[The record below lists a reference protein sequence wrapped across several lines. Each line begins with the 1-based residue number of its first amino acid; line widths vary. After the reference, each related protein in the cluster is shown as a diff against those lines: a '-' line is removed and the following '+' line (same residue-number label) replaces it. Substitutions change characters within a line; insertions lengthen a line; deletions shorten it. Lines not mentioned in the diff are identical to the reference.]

1 MKKAVNATTFVVLA
15 LAASVTYN
23 IVQHQRAKGIR
34 PEKQNQEDNA
44 VQSVANTE
52 EEAAV
57 SAATASA
64 QNPVSAAKTV
74 SAAQQQNSAVT
85 FRSAKYDKFDEELDI
100 SFSAPA
106 SIQYD
111 VPENAIVFTP
121 AVNNLYFYSHGTTVS
136 VSGKFKPGVTYR
148 VRVKKGLADRSGK
161 ATLENDVVFDF
172 TMPELTEKLSFLTD
186 GSVFPITAKTVEF
199 PYSARNI
206 RKLDVKLYRAFDNN
220 LVNMATNSSPYYYD
234 DRIDTSSMLLVGE
247 KTVTLSDPRN
257 ETVNHMLD
265 INDVLVVNDSNPN
278 TTRLFSATPGY
289 YVLEVAYDKQ
299 SDWGNYTYR
308 ETSYRN
314 FMLTDFALVAATV
327 SDPAG
332 GIVLFARRISDGKP
346 VTDAEIELTSDKN
359 QLLAKGKTDASGKVV
374 FHVSQSSI
382 NKLHEGE
389 NDSNFLNRTGQFG
402 GLYSATIRKGK
413 EFAWFPLDLYTGK
426 NDLTPRAFAFSERGI
441 VRPGESF
448 LAAAFLRDPT
458 DAELKIGHETP
469 DTAGKEGKD
478 KMGSVFAETIPVT
491 LTVVTPD
498 GKEIFS
504 KQLTPDKNG
513 FVSSEVKIPD
523 NAASGYYTFRF
534 GTAKRTWGESHIQVG
549 TYVPDRIRTKL
560 EHVTQPDGPASMNE
574 PLQAVLSADYYFGT
588 PVPSASGRVY
598 IDCFANG
605 KRPDHWKDWTVGDES
620 RFNFDE
626 YNTAISLQN
635 GKSNLS
641 LPSFASRGMSF
652 DPVRVVLQA
661 SVKEPGGRA
670 VTASENFTL
679 YPTDW
684 FIGLKEKEG
693 AGNECLLDMALLA
706 TEQGKAASLNNGR
719 DIKFTV
725 YRRTWDYVLVQE
737 GDGYRRRWKETV
749 SEVEGV
755 SKSLTIPQNA
765 DLSAFTTQVAFD
777 LPSGCY
783 DIVAEYG
790 NDIRTKLNVWHS
802 AGESG
807 RRTGD
812 PSGLVFKTDAKTYR
826 PGQTAK
832 LTFTSPVD
840 GEAFVAM
847 GGVKLDSSDTV
858 RVKAGENT
866 IEARIPADCL
876 NGIFHV
882 GVFVVGKQD
891 GEYMRASGDANLKLD
906 HSAAHKLNVGIEL
919 PGIVRPETEAEVTVS
934 LAALDGKPAS
944 GQVCLFAVDEGVL
957 ALTGFKTPDIYK
969 FFLQADDSFI
979 SMGETYSRLF
989 PNLKIRPDGTIG
1001 GGDDAAAKSALAASL
1016 VKMKETVRLVV
1027 PSVAVSNGTGKVKV
1041 KIPDHTGSLR
1051 FMAVASSPDAVGS
1064 GDREI
1069 IVRSPVG
1076 LTVSAPRVLVPGD
1089 EAVISVRAFNHDAK
1103 DGAVA
1108 FKLSLPDTLQVVG
1121 DQPRIDA
1128 LRGGETKDVSFR
1140 VKALDKTG
1148 EGTLAATLSVGAE
1161 SRTEKTYITVR
1172 PATPPQTVSTF
1183 AVVKPDQTFTVD
1195 PAAGFL
1201 SVDSAKFSV
1210 SSSPAVGVTGALE
1223 WLNEYPYGCLEQT
1236 VSAAFPF
1243 LSAASLV
1250 KGGLLDAEV
1259 AKTMEPKVS
1268 AAYARILQM
1277 MAGDGAFSMW
1287 PDVRKE
1293 WPEGTVYAAHF
1304 IFEAKTAKRIT
1315 VDAAVEKSIVAY
1327 LLRLA
1332 NSAGSYKPELR
1343 AYASY
1348 VLAAAG
1354 NKDFVIPARNVLAGS
1369 KPGFAQF
1376 LASAALVRGGHAGE
1390 GAESLRAS
1398 LADSAWLYQDSQ
1410 LVGIT
1415 DTTSRA
1421 GMVLSILMKCD
1432 PKGNESAA
1440 AELATFLA
1448 GRIRKDGEC
1457 WGTTQ
1462 SNAWASMGLAA
1473 FAEYDP
1479 PADPSGI
1486 MTAADR
1492 TRHDLAGKTTHA
1504 FDLAAGANTVSNT
1517 GKSNLYIRT
1526 VVSGV
1531 PKQAQPSGGPIR
1543 LKREFFDENGYPVSS
1558 LDHGELAYVR
1568 ITADSPDVVENIVIS
1583 DLLPAGLE
1591 IEDDELATRMNT
1603 AGRIPPNLLLKD
1615 RQQFSRTEK
1624 RDDRFLVFGTL
1635 YGSAYAIYTVRA
1647 VTPGKFSIP
1656 ALHAEAMYDPDMNG
1670 TFIPAAGEDVFEVK

>member
-1 MKKAVNATTFVVLA
+1 MKKAVNATTFVALA

-34 PEKQNQEDNA
+34 PENSNQEDNA
-44 VQSVANTE
+44 VQSVAGKD
-52 EEAAV
+52 EASAV
-57 SAATASA
+57 SAATAV
-64 QNPVSAAKTV
+64 QNPASSTKPAST
-74 SAAQQQNSAVT
+74 AQQISAVT
-85 FRSAKYDKFDEELDI
+85 FRSARYDKYNDELDI
-100 SFSAPA
+100 SFATPSSLP
-106 SIQYD
+106 YNL
-111 VPENAIVFTP
+111 PKNAIEFTP
-121 AVNNLYFYSHGTTVS
+121 AVDNLSFYAHGSTIS
-136 VSGKFKPGVTYR
+136 VTGKFKPGVAYR
-148 VRVKKGLADRSGK
+148 VRVKKGLADHSGK
-161 ATLENDVVFDF
+161 ATLENDTVFDI
-172 TMPELTEKLSFLTD
+172 TIPELTEKLSFLTD
-186 GSVFPITAKTVEF
+186 GSVFPITEKTVEF

-220 LVNMATNSSPYYYD
+220 LNNMSDSSYYWD
-234 DRIDTSSMLLVGE
+234 DRADTSNMLLVGE

-265 INDVLVVNDSNPN
+265 INDILVVNDSTPN

-289 YVLEVAYDKQ
+289 YVLEVAYERQ
-299 SDWGNYTYR
+299 SDWSDYSYR
-308 ETSYRN
+308 ETKYRK

-332 GIVLFARRISDGKP
+332 GIVLYARRISDGNP
-346 VTDAEIELTSDKN
+346 VPDAEIELSSDKN
-359 QLLAKGKTDASGKVV
+359 QLLAKGRTDASGKVV
-374 FHVSQSSI
+374 FHVSQRSI
-382 NKLHEGE
+382 DRLHAGE

-402 GLYSATIRKGK
+402 SLYSATIRKGK
-413 EFAWFPLDLYTGK
+413 EFAWFPLDLYLGK
-426 NDLTPRAFAFSERGI
+426 KDLLPRAFAFSERGI

-448 LAAAFLRDPT
+448 LAAAFIRDRT
-458 DAELKIGHETP
+458 DAELEIGHETP
-469 DTAGKEGKD
+469 DASGKEGKNG
-478 KMGSVFAETIPVT
+478 MGSAFVSETTPVT
-491 LTVVTPD
+491 LTVVAPD
-498 GKEIFS
+498 GKEIIS

-513 FVSSEVKIPD
+513 FVSSEVRIPE

-534 GTAKRTWGESHIQVG
+534 GVAKRTWGESHIQVG
-549 TYVPDRIRTKL
+549 AYVPDRIRTKL
-560 EHVTQPDGPASMNE
+560 DAALPAGPAAVKE
-574 PLQAVLSADYYFGT
+574 PIQAVLSADYYFGT
-588 PVPSASGRVY
+588 PVPSASGKVY
-598 IDCFANG
+598 FDCFANG
-605 KRPDHWKDWTVGDES
+605 KRPDHWKDWTVGDSS

-626 YNTAISLQN
+626 YNTAISVEN
-635 GKSNLS
+635 GKANLS
-641 LPSFASRGMSF
+641 LPSFGSRGISF

-661 SVKEPGGRA
+661 SVQEPGGRA
-670 VTASENFTL
+670 VTGSDNFTL
-679 YPTDW
+679 YPSDW
-684 FIGLKEKEG
+684 FIGLKEKDS
-693 AGNECLLDMALLA
+693 ADRECVLDMALLA
-706 TEQGKAASLNNGR
+706 VEQGKAASLNDGR

-725 YRRTWDYVLVQE
+725 YKRSWDYVLVQE

-749 SEVEGV
+749 SEVEGA
-755 SKSLTIPQNA
+755 SKTFTIPQDS
-765 DLSAFTTQVAFD
+765 DLAAYSSQVAFD

-790 NDIRTKLNVWHS
+790 NDIRTKINVWHS

-812 PSGLVFKTDAKTYR
+812 PSGLVFKTDAKTYT

-832 LTFTSPVD
+832 LTFTSPFD

-847 GGVKLDSSDTV
+847 GGVKLDSSSTF

-866 IEARIPADCL
+866 IEAKIPADCL
-876 NGIFHV
+876 NGVFHV
-882 GVFVVGKQD
+882 GVFAVGKQN
-891 GEYMRASGDANLKLD
+891 GEYMRASGDASLKLD
-906 HSAAHKLNVGIEL
+906 HSAAHKLDVGIEL

-934 LAALDGKPAS
+934 LSTPGGKPAD

-969 FFLQADDSFI
+969 FFLQSDDSFI
-979 SMGETYSRLF
+979 SMSETYSRLF

-1001 GGDDAAAKSALAASL
+1001 GGDAPEAAKSALAASL
-1016 VKMKETVRLVV
+1016 VKMKDAARVVV
-1027 PSVAVSNGTGKVKV
+1027 PVVKVPESGSATVKV
-1041 KIPDHTGSLR
+1041 KIPDHSGSLR
-1051 FMAVASSPDAVGS
+1051 FMAVASSSDAVGS
-1064 GDREI
+1064 GEREM
-1069 IVRSPVG
+1069 IVRTPVS
-1076 LTVSAPRVLVPGD
+1076 LTVSAPRVLAPGD

-1103 DGAVA
+1103 DGAVSFTLA
-1108 FKLSLPDTLQVVG
+1108 LPDTVQIMG
-1121 DQPRIDA
+1121 GQPRIDA
-1128 LRGGETKDVSFR
+1128 LKAGETKDVSFR
-1140 VKALDKTG
+1140 VKALDRTG

-1161 SRTEKTYITVR
+1161 SRTEKTFITVR

-1183 AVVKPDQTFTVD
+1183 AVVKPDQTLTVD
-1195 PAAGFL
+1195 PSAGFVSVDGAKL
-1201 SVDSAKFSV
+1201 SVSA
-1210 SSSPAVGVTGALE
+1210 SPAISVKDALD

-1236 VSAAFPF
+1236 VSGAFPF
-1243 LSAASLV
+1243 LSAASMV
-1250 KGGLLDAEV
+1250 KAGLLDAEV
-1259 AKTMEPKVS
+1259 AKTMEPKVP
-1268 AAYARILQM
+1268 AAYARILNM

-1304 IFEAKTAKRIT
+1304 VFEAKAAKRVT

-1343 AYASY
+1343 AYAAY

-1354 NKDFVIPARNVLAGS
+1354 NKDFVIPARNILAGS

-1390 GAESLRAS
+1390 GAESLRAA
-1398 LADSAWLYQDSQ
+1398 LADPTWLYKTSD

-1432 PKGNESAA
+1432 PKGNETAA
-1440 AELATFLA
+1440 AELASFLA

-1473 FAEYDP
+1473 FAEYNP
-1479 PADPSGI
+1479 PADPSGV

-1492 TRHDLAGKTTHA
+1492 TRYELAGKA
-1504 FDLAAGANTVSNT
+1504 LNVFELAVAGANTLSNT
-1517 GKSNLYIRT
+1517 GKSDLYVRT

-1531 PKQAQPSGGPIR
+1531 PKQAKASGGPIR
-1543 LKREFFDENGYPVSS
+1543 LKREFFDEKGNPVSS
-1558 LDHGELAYVR
+1558 LKHGELAYVR
-1568 ITADSPDVVENIVIS
+1568 ITADSPEVVENIVIS

-1591 IEDDELATRMNT
+1591 IEDEALATRMNVS
-1603 AGRIPPNLLLKD
+1603 GRIPSNLLLKN
-1615 RQQFSRTEK
+1615 RQEFSRTEK
-1624 RDDRFLVFGTL
+1624 RDDRFLVFGNL

-1647 VTPGKFSIP
+1647 VTPGKFLVP
-1656 ALHAEAMYDPDMNG
+1656 ALYAEAMYDPDMNG
-1670 TFIPAAGEDVFEVK
+1670 TFIPASGEDVFEVK